1 MCSEREAPGA
11 AHGLAGWAC
20 RPRCGA
26 RSAEIRSCNASA
38 RLMLAPEQ
46 RFVNWYAVVRDLV
59 RAVPLLVLKLASG
72 M

>member
-1 MCSEREAPGA
+1 MRRGEEAPRG
-11 AHGLAGWAC
+11 AHGASRLGLE
-20 RPRCGA
+20 PRCGA

-59 RAVPLLVLKLASG
+59 SAELCSC
-72 M
+72 